1 VAGGCTDP
9 ERAILVGQS
18 EEGRVLLVVF
28 LEESEETIHIISAK
42 RATSQERK
50 RHEEGGW

>member
-1 VAGGCTDP
+1 MFADPLAALLEDALDP

-28 LEESEETIHIISAK
+28 LEESEDTIRIISAET
-42 RATSQERK
+42 RYVP
-50 RHEEGGW
+50 